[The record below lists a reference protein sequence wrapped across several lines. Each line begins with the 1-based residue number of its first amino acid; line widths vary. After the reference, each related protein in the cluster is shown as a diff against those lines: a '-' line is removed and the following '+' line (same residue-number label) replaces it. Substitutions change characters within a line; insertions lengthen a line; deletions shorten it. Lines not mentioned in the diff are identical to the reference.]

1 MREGNG
7 KEADVDLNLGNRYR
21 GLDEDLVKEDAL
33 CICQLLYPHRRI
45 KIQLNFNIRST
56 VKKVRPFFF
65 LSFFPYA
72 PCFSLFH
79 PHYTYMCMFT
89 SLSLIFAF
97 VSNSCF

>member
-65 LSFFPYA
+65 PFFLSLCPLL
-72 PCFSLFH
+72 FSLSSALYIYVH
-79 PHYTYMCMFT
+79 VY
-89 SLSLIFAF
+89 
-97 VSNSCF
+97 